1 MLTSVKVIN
10 QTKFSKWDL
19 LILKLFNCPILI
31 SAMERFPCWSLW
43 WTATKNQKKL
53 EPNVLKKWPQVE
65 GSSKKRRRREGRR
78 GMEALEAKGPWWRW
92 GWRVGIKR
100 VGGPPEV
107 IMVRG
112 QLSSQSRPPQRC
124 VPNSSNDWSSSVPA
138 PHPPTHPPTPS
149 SEGGTTLRLVA
160 SRLSSTRHQFTGR
173 IKAASTRTWTR
184 HAPAAQQSCIWLI
197 EISSVDGSLGWLSRC
212 PNQELYFC
220 PGFPFSCVS
229 VYCCACLISCERP

>member
-19 LILKLFNCPILI
+19 LILKLFNCPILV

-78 GMEALEAKGPWWRW
+78 GMEALEAEGPWWRW

-138 PHPPTHPPTPS
+138 PHPPTHPPPHQREARRS
-149 SEGGTTLRLVA
+149 AWSLRGSAQLDT
-160 SRLSSTRHQFTGR
+160 SLLEESKRR
-173 IKAASTRTWTR
+173 R
-184 HAPAAQQSCIWLI
+184 HARERVTLPLPS
-197 EISSVDGSLGWLSRC
+197 GR
-212 PNQELYFC
+212 
-220 PGFPFSCVS
+220 VS
-229 VYCCACLISCERP
+229 D